1 MSGLFWGILL
11 ALGVIAWILGRIED
25 AIKDQNKR
33 SDTALIIALDRI
45 DNHLD
50 SIDRRL
56 RDIGDD
62 TNTIRH
68 NHRSEII
75 NSPSQ

>member
-1 MSGLFWGILL
+1 MSGLLWGILL
-11 ALGVIAWILGRIED
+11 ALGVIAWILIRIED
-25 AIKDQNKR
+25 AIKGQNWR
-33 SDTALIIALDRI
+33 SDATLAALEKI

-62 TNTIRH
+62 TASIWYAH
-68 NHRSEII
+68 KSEVI
-75 NSPSQ
+75 NSP